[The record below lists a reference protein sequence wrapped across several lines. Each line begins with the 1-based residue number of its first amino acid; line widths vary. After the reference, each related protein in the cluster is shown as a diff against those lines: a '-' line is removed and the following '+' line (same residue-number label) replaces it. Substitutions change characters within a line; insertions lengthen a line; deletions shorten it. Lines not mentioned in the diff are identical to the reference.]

1 MLKGWILKTGM
12 MLIKKS
18 KWRWLLLASLGL
30 AGCSSSST
38 PHHIAYVS
46 LPSLNAIAA
55 FRQNTHS
62 GNLTAVIGSPFAAGA
77 SPVSIVVHPAQKFV
91 YVANQ
96 RENDISLFRID
107 NETTEL
113 REITPRTPTDL
124 SPVALAI
131 DSGGTLLFSANA
143 ISNNISAYSI
153 NSGDGTLTEIAG
165 SPFPTGAHPVALAM
179 TPSGKFLYVAS
190 ANLGAVFA
198 YSNVSGAFATVAGS
212 PFPVGSGPFSLAV
225 DPAEHFLYVA
235 NSTSNTISVLSID
248 DNSGILMPIAG
259 SPFSTGTS
267 STTTTSPIS
276 LTLHPS
282 GKFLYAANFAT
293 DNVSGFS
300 IDASSGVPTLLK
312 GAPFA
317 AGMHPVFAVTD
328 SAGNFLYVLNQSSK
342 NISEFKITQDTGVLS
357 TSTVV
362 GTTDSPGTSLVL
374 IK

>member
-1 MLKGWILKTGM
+1 MLQGCDFKEM

-18 KWRWLLLASLGL
+18 KWLWLLLASLGL
-30 AGCSSSST
+30 AGCSSST

-55 FRQNTHS
+55 FRQNPHS
-62 GNLTAVIGSPFAAGA
+62 GSLTAVIGSPFSAGA
-77 SPVSIVVHPAQKFV
+77 SPVSIVVHPSEKFV

-113 REITPRTPTDL
+113 SEVTPRTPTDL

-131 DSGGTLLFSANA
+131 GSGGTLLFAANA

-153 NSGDGTLTEIAG
+153 NSGDGTLTEMAG
-165 SPFPTGAHPVALAM
+165 SPFPTGARPVALVM
-179 TPSGKFLYVAS
+179 TPSAKFLYVAS

-198 YSNVSGAFATVAGS
+198 YANVSGAFETVAGS

-235 NSTSNTISVLSID
+235 NSTANTISVLSID
-248 DNSGILMPIAG
+248 DNSGILTPIAG
-259 SPFSTGTS
+259 SPFSTGIS
-267 STTTTSPIS
+267 STTMTSPIS
-276 LTLHPS
+276 VTLHPS

-300 IDASSGVPTLLK
+300 IDPNSGVPTLLK

-317 AGMHPVFAVTD
+317 AGTHPVFAVID
-328 SAGNFLYVLNQSSK
+328 SAGNFLYVLNQSST
-342 NISEFKITQDTGVLS
+342 NISEFKITPDTGVLS

-362 GTTDSPGTSLVL
+362 GTTGSAGTSLVL